1 MIDTA
6 LAVALRGAARRRRL
20 LVASDY
26 DGTLS
31 PIVDD
36 PSAAVPL
43 ERAVEALGTLAETPG
58 VHAAI
63 ISGRSLETL
72 RALAGAAHS
81 VTLVGDHGAQVAE
94 ADNTDTAATITDAL
108 NRLAEAFDGAV
119 VEPKPL
125 GAAFH
130 YRHVASA
137 ASDQAADA
145 ARQIGSR
152 LGARIIEG
160 KMVVEIIIGDGDKG
174 SAIAQMRDRWS
185 VDCVVFFGDDV
196 TDEDVFSSLGGD
208 DVGVKVGPGD
218 TSAGYRVDSPAHV
231 AEALAL
237 LLAERQVFVR

>member
-1 MIDTA
+1 VIEIALTA
-6 LAVALRGAARRRRL
+6 ALRGAARRRRL

-31 PIVDD
+31 PIIDD

-43 ERAVEALGTLAETPG
+43 ERAVEALGTLAEIPG

-63 ISGRSLETL
+63 ISGRSPETL

-81 VTLVGDHGAQVAE
+81 VTMVGSHGAQAAE
-94 ADNTDTAATITDAL
+94 ADNTDAL
-108 NRLAEAFDGAV
+108 NRLAKAFDGAV

-130 YRHVASA
+130 YRHVAPA
-137 ASDQAADA
+137 ASAQAADA

-160 KMVVEIIIGDGDKG
+160 KKVVEIVIGDGDKG

-196 TDEDVFSSLGGD
+196 TDEDAFSSLGSD
-208 DVGVKVGPGD
+208 DIGVKVGPGD
-218 TSAGYRVDSPAHV
+218 TSAGYRVDSPAQV
-231 AEALAL
+231 AEALVL
-237 LLAERQVFVR
+237 LLAERRAFVR